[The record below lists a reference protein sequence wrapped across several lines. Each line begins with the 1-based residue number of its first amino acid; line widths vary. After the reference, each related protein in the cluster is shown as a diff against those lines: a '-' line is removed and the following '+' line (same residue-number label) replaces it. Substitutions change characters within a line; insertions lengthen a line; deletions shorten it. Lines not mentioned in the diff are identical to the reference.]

1 MNHCEFWAWG
11 HFFTETEGGYSP
23 LWWLPQNVSQISP
36 LDSPLGFRDSMFC
49 GCSGRLLGRGFSASF
64 VSCPVSLVPLND
76 DATRVQLFVPCP
88 YYTHSPRICSLTTWF
103 PCRIMQTDNSHSNI
117 CSPLLTP
124 VEIWRPIGPLCL
136 SLLRVLRIST
146 PLIQLLSFSPST
158 LPCLCFLSSNG
169 TIIHP
174 AAKRQ
179 SRLILI
185 LPSFSVP
192 AAN

>member
-1 MNHCEFWAWG
+1 MNSEHEDISLLKQKEATARC
-11 HFFTETEGGYSP
+11 GGSHR
-23 LWWLPQNVSQISP
+23 NVSQISP
-36 LDSPLGFRDSMFC
+36 LDSPLGFGDSMFC

-117 CSPLLTP
+117 CSLLLTP

-136 SLLRVLRIST
+136 SLLR
-146 PLIQLLSFSPST
+146 
-158 LPCLCFLSSNG
+158 G
-169 TIIHP
+169 TQNQHATNSAP
-174 AAKRQ
+174 E
-179 SRLILI
+179 L
-185 LPSFSVP
+185 
-192 AAN
+192 